1 MCLNKNRH
9 VTSEISYRVGK
20 ALGIYK
26 TVNKKAQRSITFP
39 LFFYPLKA
47 VEIME

>member
-9 VTSEISYRVGK
+9 VTSEISYRAGK
-20 ALGIYK
+20 ALGIHK